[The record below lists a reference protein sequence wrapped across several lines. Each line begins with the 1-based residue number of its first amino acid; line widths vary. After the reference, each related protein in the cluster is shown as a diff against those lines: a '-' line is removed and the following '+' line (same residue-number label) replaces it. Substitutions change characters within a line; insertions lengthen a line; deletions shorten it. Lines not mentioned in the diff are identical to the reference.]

1 MEKRR
6 EEPLPGRTEKLLRRA
21 KVSLGLVVYCLAF
34 CLKHILLTRKKMIAL
49 HAQKKRS
56 LFPTFRRRDFL
67 LFSFSF
73 GKEKWKMKKA
83 G

>member
-1 MEKRR
+1 MGKTR

-49 HAQKKRS
+49 HAQKKTFPFFD
-56 LFPTFRRRDFL
+56 FPT
-67 LFSFSF
+67 S
-73 GKEKWKMKKA
+73 
-83 G
+83 